1 MTRNRE
7 PYNKF
12 KQLLSENN
20 IKQKDL
26 AETLGRSKSYVND
39 VLNGR
44 GGGFSLR
51 EFRIIKLLFEIEIH
65 EYF

>member
-26 AETLGRSKSYVND
+26 AKTLGKSREYVND
-39 VLNGR
+39 ILNGR
-44 GGGFSLR
+44 GAEFSLWD
-51 EFRIIKLLFEIEIH
+51 FRIIKFLFEIEIH